1 MTNNAGM
8 SRGDKV
14 RLIVLPSLLAAIFGF
29 LLSSNTAT
37 PPVNAFSAGPPA
49 GYTAAPGEEPEA
61 CAECHVPADAGT
73 GHISITAPQTYVPG
87 QTYPITV
94 THTNADPTRLRW
106 GFELTVL
113 DTSDEKAGNLQNADE
128 FTQVVNNAGPGSMR
142 QYIEHSV
149 NGTFIGQQNGASWT
163 FNWTAPATDI
173 GIVTFYAAGNQAN
186 NDGNTSGDYIYKTL
200 VTSAPFSAT
209 PDFDINVSPN
219 AGTTVP
225 TGSAQYTIT
234 ITPSAGFAGTVNLTA
249 TGLPAGASANFNP
262 TSASI
267 TDATSKTSTLT
278 VTTTGATPLGSFP
291 LTITGTS
298 GATVHS
304 TSASLKVV
312 SASSVDLA
320 VTKSVSPN
328 PGQVGASLAYRV
340 TVTNNGPATAT
351 NVTMSDTLPAGVTFG
366 FAQTDQGICSG
377 SGPVNCSLNSLAVG
391 SSAIVTITVTPN
403 GTGLLTNTASATAS
417 ETDHDGSNNT
427 ATLNTLINPAAASP
441 TMFDPNLTVTTAVS
455 GLSQPISIAFLAA
468 NDFLVLEKASG
479 KVQRVINGSIQGA
492 ALDLAVNSASERGL
506 LGIAMHPQFASNHFV
521 YLYWSESSTGVD
533 TANIDEI
540 ALLGNRVDRFI
551 WTGTGLA
558 FDRNLIKLRSLQQD
572 SGQPSRGNHDGG
584 VLRFGPDGK
593 LYIIFGDNGRR
604 GFLQNLPTGGPVPD
618 DQFGGPQPDDAHLT
632 GVILRLNDDGSTPS
646 DNPFFNAAT
655 GLTGQAALNVKKVF
669 AYGVRNGF
677 GLAFDPLAGFLWSQ
691 ENGDDAFDEMNRVSA
706 GFNGGWIQAMGPI
719 SRINEF
725 KSIES
730 TYAPGNLQQL
740 RWPPS
745 NIADTP
751 QAALARLY
759 ALPGSQYTD
768 PEFSWK
774 YALAPAGI
782 GFVKGRGLGTAF
794 EGDMFVGASRTTLLN
809 GFLFRFKL
817 GPDRKHFQFIDP
829 RLNDRVADNIDK
841 FDVSES
847 ESLVAGRDFGVASD
861 IETGPNGNVYVVSL
875 LNGAVYEIKSKPGTI
890 FHANLTGAQETPP
903 NNSTATG
910 TATVVLSPDETSVT
924 VSLNFSA
931 LSSAQTDA
939 HIHSPAPPGTAVA
952 PLFGLPLAQ
961 VSDFRVNVTPAQV
974 QDLKNGLWYV
984 NVHTVDFPA
993 GEIRGQFGTSATA
1006 STVQFA
1012 ATQVGVG
1019 EGEGSVS
1026 LTVTRSG
1033 NTSGAADVQ
1042 YGTVDGLDGS
1052 HCGEANTTSASSRCD
1067 YASTTGTLHF
1077 AAGQTLASFSVPIID
1092 DAYAEGAAENFV
1104 VTLSNPSGSGVVLS
1118 SPALVIVTIN
1128 DNDTVNGPN
1137 PIDTTAF
1144 FVRQHYLD
1152 FLNREPDTAGL
1163 NFWKNEI
1170 DMCGADAACVDVK
1183 RINVSAAFFL
1193 SIEFQETGYL
1203 VERIYKSAY
1212 GDADATSALGGP
1224 AHGIKVPMVRF
1235 SEFLADTQQVSKDVI
1250 VGIGNWAAQLEANKV
1265 AFTQDFVTRTRFVT
1279 VYPTTM
1285 TPAEFVDALFQKASI
1300 VPSAAERTSI
1310 INEFGGAGNS
1320 ADTAARAR
1328 ALRRVAENTMLIQLE
1343 KNKAFVLMEYFGYMR
1358 RNPNDPQD
1366 TDYTGYDFW
1375 LQKLNEHNGNFV
1387 SAEMVKAFIVSG
1399 EYRNRFGN

>member
-1 MTNNAGM
+1 M
-8 SRGDKV
+8 
-14 RLIVLPSLLAAIFGF
+14 RLILLPSLLAAIFGF

-37 PPVNAFSAGPPA
+37 QPVNAFSAGPPA
-49 GYTAAPGEEPEA
+49 GYTGAPGEEPEA
-61 CAECHVPADAGT
+61 CAECHVPSDAGT

-94 THTNADPTRLRW
+94 THTNADPTRIRW

-128 FTQVVNNAGPGSMR
+128 FTQVVSNAGPGSMR

-186 NDGNTSGDYIYKTL
+186 NDGNTSGDYIYKTF

-209 PDFDINVSPN
+209 PDFDINVSP
-219 AGTTVP
+219 ASRATVP
-225 TGSAQYTIT
+225 SGSAQYTVT

-249 TGLPAGASANFNP
+249 TGLPSGASANFSP
-262 TSASI
+262 TSLTI

-278 VTTTGATPLGSFP
+278 VTTTPGTPLGNAT
-291 LTITGTS
+291 LTITGTA
-298 GATVHS
+298 GGTIHS
-304 TSASLKVV
+304 TQATLKVV

-320 VTKSVSPN
+320 ITKSASPN
-328 PGQVGASLAYRV
+328 PGQVSATLSYRV
-340 TVTNNGPATAT
+340 VVTNNGPATAT
-351 NVTMSDTLPAGVTFG
+351 NVTLTDTLPAGVIFG
-366 FAQTDQGICSG
+366 FAQTDQGLCSG
-377 SGPVNCSLNSLAVG
+377 SGPVTCALNSLAVG

-403 GTGLLTNTASATAS
+403 GTGVLTNTASATAS
-417 ETDHDGSNNT
+417 ETDNDTSNNT
-427 ATLNTLINPAAASP
+427 ATLNTLINPAAAVP
-441 TMFDPNLTVTTAVS
+441 TMLDPNLTVATAVS

-479 KVQRVINGSIQGA
+479 KVQRVVNGAIQGA

-506 LGIAMHPQFASNHFV
+506 LGIAMHPQFATNHFV
-521 YLYWSESSTGVD
+521 YLYWSESSTGID
-533 TANIDEI
+533 TTNIDEI
-540 ALLGNRVDRFI
+540 PLLGNRVDRFI
-551 WTGTGLA
+551 WTGTGLV

-604 GFLQNLPTGGPVPD
+604 GYLQNLTPNNLPVTD
-618 DQFGGPQPDDAHLT
+618 DQFGGPQPDDAHMT

-646 DNPFFNAAT
+646 DNPYFNAVT
-655 GLTGQAALNVKKVF
+655 GLTGEAATNVKKVF

-691 ENGDDAFDEMNRVSA
+691 ENGDDAFDEMNRVSS
-706 GFNGGWIQAMGPI
+706 GFNGGWIQAMGPL
-719 SRINEF
+719 SRISEF
-725 KSIES
+725 KSIET

-751 QAALARLY
+751 QAALARMY
-759 ALPGSQYTD
+759 VLPGSQYTD

-817 GPDRKHFQFIDP
+817 TPDRKHFQFTDS
-829 RLNDRVADNIDK
+829 RLNDRVADNVDK
-841 FDVSES
+841 FDVTES

-890 FHANLTGAQETPP
+890 FYANLTGAQETPP

-910 TATVVLSPDETSVT
+910 TATVVLSPDETNVT
-924 VSLNFSA
+924 LSLNFSG
-931 LSSAQTDA
+931 LSGAQTDA
-939 HIHSPAPPGTAVA
+939 HIHSPAPPGTAAA

-984 NVHTVDFPA
+984 NVHTTTFPN

-1006 STVQFA
+1006 STIQFA

-1019 EGEGSVS
+1019 EGEGSVA

-1033 NTSGAADVQ
+1033 NTSAAADVH
-1042 YGTVDGLDGS
+1042 YATVDGYSAPD
-1052 HCGEANTTSASSRCD
+1052 CGEMNTTSASSRCD
-1067 YASTTGTLHF
+1067 YASTSGTLHF
-1077 AAGQTLASFSVPIID
+1077 SAGQTLASFSVPIID

-1104 VTLSNPSGSGVVLS
+1104 VALSNAGGSGVVLS
-1118 SPALVIVTIN
+1118 SPASLIVTIN
-1128 DNDTVNGPN
+1128 DNDSVNGPN
-1137 PIDTTAF
+1137 PINTTAF

-1152 FLNREPDTAGL
+1152 FLNREPDTAGFT
-1163 NFWKNEI
+1163 FWKNEI
-1170 DMCGADAACVDVK
+1170 DMCGADVVCVEVK

-1203 VERIYKSAY
+1203 VERIYKAAY
-1212 GDADATSALGGP
+1212 GDGDATSTFGGP

-1235 SEFLADTQQVSKDVI
+1235 NEFLADTQQVSKDVI
-1250 VGIGNWAAQLEANKV
+1250 VGTGNWQAQLEANKV
-1265 AFTQDFVTRTRFVT
+1265 AFTQDFVNRSRFINF
-1279 VYPTTM
+1279 YPTTM

-1310 INEFGGAGNS
+1310 INEFGSAGNT
-1320 ADTAARAR
+1320 ADAVARAR
-1328 ALRRVAENTMLIQLE
+1328 ALRRVAENTTLIQVE
-1343 KNKAFVLMEYFGYMR
+1343 KNKAFVLMEYFGYLR
-1358 RNPNDPQD
+1358 RNPNDPRD
-1366 TDYTGYDFW
+1366 TDYTGYDYW
-1375 LQKLNEHNGNFV
+1375 LQKLIEHNGNFV
-1387 SAEMVKAFIVSG
+1387 SAEMVKAFISST
-1399 EYRNRFGN
+1399 EYRNRFGQ

>member
-1 MTNNAGM
+1 MCRA
-8 SRGDKV
+8 DKL

-37 PPVNAFSAGPPA
+37 QPVKAFSAGPPA

-73 GHISITAPQTYVPG
+73 GHISIAAPQTYVPG

-113 DTSDEKAGNLQNADE
+113 DTSDEKAGNLQNADAL
-128 FTQVVNNAGPGSMR
+128 TQVLNNAGPDSAR

-163 FNWTAPATDI
+163 FNWTAPPTDI

-186 NDGNTSGDYIYKTL
+186 NDGNTSGDYIYKTF

-209 PDFDINVSPN
+209 PDFDTNVSP
-219 AGTTVP
+219 ATRATVP
-225 TGSAQYTIT
+225 NGSAQYTVT
-234 ITPSAGFAGTVNLTA
+234 ITPSAGFTGTVNLSA
-249 TGLPAGASANFNP
+249 TGLPAGASANFSP
-262 TSASI
+262 TSVSI

-278 VTTTGATPLGSFP
+278 VTTTGGTPLGSFS
-291 LTITGTS
+291 LTITGTAGS
-298 GATVHS
+298 TIHS
-304 TSASLKVV
+304 TMAALKVV
-312 SASSVDLA
+312 SASSIDLA
-320 VTKSVSPN
+320 VTKSASPN
-328 PGQVGASLAYRV
+328 PGQVGVSLAYRV

-351 NVTMSDTLPAGVTFG
+351 NVTLTDTLPAGVTFG
-366 FAQTDQGICSG
+366 FAQTDQGNCVG

-391 SSAIVTITVTPN
+391 ASAIMTITVTPN
-403 GTGLLTNTASATAS
+403 STGLLTNTASANAS
-417 ETDHDGSNNT
+417 ESDHDASNNT
-427 ATLNTLINPAAASP
+427 ATLNTLIQPASASP
-441 TMFDPNLTVTTAVS
+441 VMYDPNLMVTTAVS
-455 GLSQPISIAFLAA
+455 GLSQPISIAFLAP
-468 NDFLVLEKASG
+468 NDYLVLEKASG
-479 KVQRVINGSIQGA
+479 KVQRVVNGSIQGA

-506 LGIAMHPQFASNHFV
+506 LGIALHPQFASNHFV

-533 TANIDEI
+533 TTNTDEI
-540 ALLGNRVDRFI
+540 ALRGNRVDRFI
-551 WTGTGLA
+551 WTGTGLV

-584 VLRFGPDGK
+584 VLRFGPDSK

-618 DQFGGPQPDDAHLT
+618 DQFGGPQPDDAHMT
-632 GVILRLNDDGSTPS
+632 GVILRLNDDGSAPA

-655 GLTGQAALNVKKVF
+655 GLTGEAAANAKKVF

-706 GFNGGWIQAMGPI
+706 GFNGGWIQAMGPL
-719 SRINEF
+719 SRIGEF

-751 QAALARLY
+751 QAALARLFV
-759 ALPGSQYTD
+759 LPGSQYTD

-809 GFLFRFKL
+809 GYLFRFKL
-817 GPDRKHFQFIDP
+817 SPDRKHFRFDDP
-829 RLNDRVADNIDK
+829 RLNDRVADNLDK

-847 ESLVAGRDFGVASD
+847 ESLVAGRDFGVVSD
-861 IETGPNGNVYVVSL
+861 IQTGPNGNVYVVSL

-890 FHANLTGAQETPP
+890 FYANLNGAQETPP

-910 TATVVLSPDETSVT
+910 SATVVLSPDETSAT
-924 VSLNFSA
+924 VSLNFSG

-939 HIHSPAPPGTAVA
+939 HVHSPAPPGTATS
-952 PLFGLPLAQ
+952 PLFGLPQ
-961 VSDFRVNVTPAQV
+961 GQFSDFRVNLTAGQV

-984 NVHTVDFPA
+984 NVHSANFPA

-1012 ATQVGVG
+1012 ATQVGIG

-1033 NTSGAADVQ
+1033 NTSAAADVH
-1042 YGTVDGLDGS
+1042 YATVDSGAAIN
-1052 HCGEANTTSASSRCD
+1052 CGAVNTTIASSRCD
-1067 YASTTGTLHF
+1067 YESTIGTLHF
-1077 AAGQTLASFSVPIID
+1077 AAGQTLASFSGPIID
-1092 DAYAEGAAENFV
+1092 DAYAEGASENFLV
-1104 VTLSNPSGSGVVLS
+1104 ALSNASGSGVVLS
-1118 SPALVIVTIN
+1118 SPATIIVTIN
-1128 DNDTVNGPN
+1128 DNESVTGPN
-1137 PIDTTAF
+1137 PIDSSDF

-1152 FLNREPDTAGL
+1152 FLNREPDMAGL
-1163 NFWKNEI
+1163 NFWKHEI
-1170 DMCGADAACVDVK
+1170 DVCGADSACVENK

-1212 GDADATSALGGP
+1212 GDADGTSRVGP
-1224 AHGIKVPMVRF
+1224 THTIKVPIVRF
-1235 SEFLADTQQVSKDVI
+1235 DEFLADTQQVSKDVI
-1250 VGIGNWAAQLEANKV
+1250 VGVGNWQAQLETNKV
-1265 AFTQDFVTRTRFVT
+1265 ALTQEFVTRTRFT
-1279 VYPTTM
+1279 TAYPTTL
-1285 TPAEFVDALFQKASI
+1285 TPAQFVDALFLKISI

-1310 INEFGGAGNS
+1310 INEFGGAGTS
-1320 ADTAARAR
+1320 ADTTARAR
-1328 ALRRVAENTMLIQLE
+1328 ALRRVAENETLKQLE
-1343 KNKAFVLMEYFGYMR
+1343 KNKAFVLMQYFGYMR
-1358 RNPNDPQD
+1358 RNPDDLQD
-1366 TDYTGYDFW
+1366 TDHTGYDFW

-1399 EYRNRFGN
+1399 EYRNRFGQ